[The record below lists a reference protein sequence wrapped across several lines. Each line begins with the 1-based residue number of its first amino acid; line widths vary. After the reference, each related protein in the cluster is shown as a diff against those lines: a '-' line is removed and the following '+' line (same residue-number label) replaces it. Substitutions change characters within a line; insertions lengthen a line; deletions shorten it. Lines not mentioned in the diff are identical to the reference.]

1 MRPSWRAPVF
11 LSVSLLA
18 SAQAQATPDIPAA
31 VTRLFGGPVQAAWLA
46 PDLQAVLSAAQLQ
59 TALDGLRAQLGA
71 FQRTEMQGGMAVAVF
86 EKGQLGVQAA
96 LDDQGRFTGLRFT
109 PLVATTDAT
118 GTGSPRELLK
128 RIFGG
133 PLDPALFSPAFLEA
147 LPAAQLQS
155 FLEGLRAQYGP
166 LQDVQLSATGA
177 TLIFENGPLT
187 VRQFTLDAQGRVTAL
202 VVAPVTPEVTF
213 GSPDEARAAFAA
225 LPGQVSLLVQEV
237 GVQGGAPLVALNAAR
252 PLAVGSTFK
261 LAILAELQAQVSA
274 GQRAWTDELTLTDAD
289 RSLPSGTLQDAPTGS
304 RYTLRDLAARMISQ
318 SDNTATDLLLNAVG
332 RAGVEARFGQRPMP
346 GTREAFA
353 LKNPANAALLAEYR
367 AAVLN
372 VPARRAVLDRARV
385 APLPATSA
393 FAGGPLARD
402 VEWFASTGRLCR
414 LMGEVAALKET
425 QLNPG
430 VADPAEFRSVSF
442 KGGSEPGVLNLTTQ
456 VTTPAGRTYCV
467 SATWNDARPLNDP
480 QFLALYGGVLRLLR

>member
-1 MRPSWRAPVF
+1 MRPTRPAVL
-11 LSVSLLA
+11 LSFSLLTC
-18 SAQAQATPDIPAA
+18 AQAQAPLGVLEA
-31 VTRLFGGPVQAAWLA
+31 VTRLFSGPVQAAWLA
-46 PDLQAVLSAAQLQ
+46 PDFQAALSAAQLQ

-71 FQRTEMQGGMAVAVF
+71 FRSVETQGGVAVAVF
-86 EKGQLGVQAA
+86 EKGRLGVQAA

-109 PLVATTDAT
+109 PLVANADAT
-118 GTGSPRELLK
+118 GAGSPRELLK
-128 RIFGG
+128 RIFSG
-133 PLDPALFSPAFLEA
+133 PLDPALFAPAFLEA
-147 LPAAQLQS
+147 LPEAQLRS

-166 LQDVQLSATGA
+166 LQDVQVSATGA
-177 TLIFENGPLT
+177 TLIFENGPLNVT
-187 VRQFTLDAQGRVTAL
+187 QFTLDAQGRVTGL
-202 VVAPVTPEVTF
+202 VVAPVTPDVTF
-213 GSPDEARAAFAA
+213 GSPDEARAAFDA

-237 GVQGGAPLVALNAAR
+237 GVQGGAPVIALNAAR

-261 LAILAELQAQVSA
+261 LAILGELQAQISA

-332 RAGVEARFGQRPMP
+332 RAGVEARLGQNALP

-372 VPARRAVLDRARV
+372 VPARRAVLERARV
-385 APLPATSA
+385 APLPAASA

-414 LMGEVAALKET
+414 LMGAVVALKET

-430 VADPAEFRSVSF
+430 VADPAAFGSVSF
-442 KGGSEPGVLNLTTQ
+442 KGGNEPGVLNLTTQ
-456 VTTPAGRTYCV
+456 VTTQAGRTYCV
-467 SATWNDARPLNDP
+467 SATWNDARALNDP

>member
-1 MRPSWRAPVF
+1 MRPTRPALL
-11 LSVSLLA
+11 LSFSLLTC
-18 SAQAQATPDIPAA
+18 AQAQAPLGVPEA
-31 VTRLFGGPVQAAWLA
+31 VARLFSGPVQAAWLA
-46 PDLQAVLSAAQLQ
+46 PDLQAALSAEGLQ
-59 TALDGLRAQLGA
+59 AALDGLRAQLGA
-71 FQRTEMQGGMAVAVF
+71 FVSAGTQDGVTVAVF

-96 LDDQGRFTGLRFT
+96 LDDQGRFMGLRFM
-109 PLVATTDAT
+109 PRVANADAT
-118 GTGSPRELLK
+118 GAGSPRELLR
-128 RIFGG
+128 RIFSG
-133 PLDPALFSPAFLEA
+133 PLDPALFAPSFLEA
-147 LPAAQLQS
+147 LPEAQLRS
-155 FLEGLRAQYGP
+155 FLDGLRAQYGP
-166 LQDVQLSATGA
+166 LRDVQVSATRTA
-177 TLIFENGPLT
+177 LIFENGPLNVT
-187 VRQFTLDAQGRVTAL
+187 QFTLDDQGRVTGL
-202 VVAPVTPEVTF
+202 VVAPVSPDVTF
-213 GSPDEARAAFAA
+213 AIPDEARAAFAA
-225 LPGQVSLLVQEV
+225 LPGQVSLVVQEV

-274 GQRAWTDELTLTDAD
+274 GQRAWTDELTLTDAE

-332 RAGVEARFGQRPMP
+332 RAGVEARFGQWPFL

-372 VPARRAVLDRARV
+372 VPARRAVLERARV
-385 APLPATSA
+385 APLPAASI

-402 VEWFASTGRLCR
+402 VEWFASTERLCR

-430 VADPAEFRSVSF
+430 VADPTQFRSVSY

-456 VTTPAGRTYCV
+456 VTTQAGRTYCV
-467 SATWNDARPLNDP
+467 SATWNDARALNDP
-480 QFLALYGGVLRLLR
+480 QFLALYRGALRLLR